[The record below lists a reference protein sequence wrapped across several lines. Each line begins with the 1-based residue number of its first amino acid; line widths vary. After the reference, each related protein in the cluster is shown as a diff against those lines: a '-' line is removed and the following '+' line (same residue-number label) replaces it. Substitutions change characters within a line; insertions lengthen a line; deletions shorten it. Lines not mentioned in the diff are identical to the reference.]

1 MVWHELRFAK
11 LALHFYIKD
20 RSLSLKMQ
28 SRIMYIENKS
38 ASLNGDARIGRVSFS
53 RTMRTMYYAGK
64 EFLKVKNG
72 FKHNCIDVET
82 GEEYW
87 ISGYHKDG
95 ADRLYSSNKPTFID
109 EDVCEEY
116 WTTIRNRP

>member
-1 MVWHELRFAK
+1 
-11 LALHFYIKD
+11 
-20 RSLSLKMQ
+20 
-28 SRIMYIENKS
+28 MYIENKS

-87 ISGYHKDG
+87 ISGCHKDG